1 MARKSYF
8 LLAVLSILIG
18 SGVSDWNILNHRKK
32 NNVVSG
38 SGLKT
43 YCESWRINVEVNNI
57 REFEFVPQEC
67 IGYIG
72 KYMSS
77 SQYKEDCER
86 AIEECQVYLSSCCNS
101 LKCVDGKDAWIFD
114 VDDTLLSTLPY
125 FKTRG
130 FGGKKLNI
138 TSLEGWMEKSK
149 APALDP
155 TLRLF
160 NEIKGRGYKIFL
172 ISTRRESL
180 RDATVDNLIKVGYHG
195 WSGLILRDL
204 NDENKRVQHYKAE
217 ARKKLVN
224 EGYNIWGII
233 GDQWSSFD
241 GNPTAKITFK
251 LPNSLYYVS

>member
-1 MARKSYF
+1 MARKHFF
-8 LLAVLSILIG
+8 LLAVTSLLIC
-18 SGVSDWNILNHRKK
+18 SAVADWNILHQRKK

-38 SGLKT
+38 SGLKK
-43 YCESWRINVEVNNI
+43 YCESWRINVELNNI
-57 REFEFVPQEC
+57 RGFEVVPQEC

-77 SQYKEDCER
+77 SQYKADCER
-86 AIEECQVYLSSCCNS
+86 AIEECEVYLSSCCDS
-101 LKCVDGKDAWIFD
+101 VKGGEGKDAWIFD
-114 VDDTLLSTLPY
+114 VDDTLLSTVPY
-125 FKTRG
+125 FKSHG
-130 FGGKKLNI
+130 FGGKKLNL
-138 TSLEGWMEKSK
+138 TSLEGWMENCK

-160 NEIKGRGYKIFL
+160 HKIKGRGFKIFL

-204 NDENKRVQHYKAE
+204 SDENRRVQHYKAE
-217 ARKKLVN
+217 ARQKLVK
-224 EGYNIWGII
+224 EGHNIWGIV

-241 GNPTAKITFK
+241 GNPKAKRTFK

>member
-57 REFEFVPQEC
+57 REFEVVPQEC

-77 SQYKEDCER
+77 SQYKADCER
-86 AIEECQVYLSSCCNS
+86 AIEECQVFLSSCCNS
-101 LKCVDGKDAWIFD
+101 LKCVDVGKMHGYLMLM
-114 VDDTLLSTLPY
+114 THCCPLCH
-125 FKTRG
+125 
-130 FGGKKLNI
+130 
-138 TSLEGWMEKSK
+138 TSRLMDLGWMEKSK
-149 APALDP
+149 APALDS
-155 TLRLF
+155 TLGLF

-180 RDATVDNLIKVGYHG
+180 RDATVENLIKVGYHG
-195 WSGLILRDL
+195 WSRLILRDL

-241 GNPTAKITFK
+241 GNPTAKRTFK